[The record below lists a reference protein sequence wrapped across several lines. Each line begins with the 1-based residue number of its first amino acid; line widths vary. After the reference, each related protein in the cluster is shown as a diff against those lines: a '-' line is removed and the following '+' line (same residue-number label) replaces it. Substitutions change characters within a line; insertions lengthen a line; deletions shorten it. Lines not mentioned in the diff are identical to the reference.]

1 MQQIGKYTVE
11 NFGDAFRITC
21 NKIEI
26 IISNLSSRENLIL
39 SGKVN
44 CSEKAQEKEITHILK
59 MRRNRLKRELLEL
72 NYIIE

>member
-11 NFGDAFRITC
+11 NFGDAFKITC
-21 NKIEI
+21 NRIEI

-44 CSEKAQEKEITHILK
+44 CSEKEITHLLK